1 MTIFDTIRYPISEY
15 PTQREIEALPKEIVA
30 DWCVLQG
37 RVKPPYVLMSFWKI
51 VHNNDVC
58 NEFDEKF
65 KITELRKL
73 IENYEFI

>member
-30 DWCVLQG
+30 DWCFLQG
-37 RVKPPYVLMSFWKI
+37 RFSPPYVLMSFWKI
-51 VHNNDVC
+51 VHNNDGY
-58 NEFDEKF
+58 NEFDKKF